1 MFKLYILSIIVF
13 FTGFYLYMLRLGNIK
28 EVIET
33 LKKYKAWKNYKLIF
47 IALFPLLN
55 FILGLIFI
63 AVSLFA
69 TNKDIIKSLE
79 DDK

>member
-1 MFKLYILSIIVF
+1 MLKLYILSIIVF
-13 FTGFYLYMLRLGNIK
+13 CAGFYLYMLRLGNIK
-28 EVIET
+28 EVIEA

-63 AVSLFA
+63 LVSLFA
-69 TNKDIIKSLE
+69 TNKDIIESLE